1 MSERSGQ
8 VTADST
14 AAGPALVAAEDEA
27 ATGEVPTRK
36 RTLADSAPTT
46 AKGRL
51 NDRLRRLRGRGA
63 LEIGIIFVLIQI
75 ACVVY
80 YLVDPTGFPYLEK
93 ANFNVLSQ
101 SIPVLAILAIGA
113 GILIIAGEF
122 DLSLGANFTF
132 CALVFTRWY
141 ADGSNPWI
149 ATGMALLAGIG
160 IALVNGILTTK
171 AKIPSFIVTL
181 GMMLFWEGAAL
192 FYNGTTATLMA
203 PSETLKQVFTADL
216 GFFRGQVLW
225 LLGIGVV
232 FWLLIHRH
240 RLGNHIF
247 AVGGNPAAARAI
259 SINPARVKIIAFGI
273 LGLCVA
279 LAAILTAVRTG
290 SVQPGSGRGLEL
302 RAIAAAVVGGV
313 ALSGGRG
320 SVLGMVLGAA
330 LILTVQ
336 DILLLGG
343 APGFYLDLF
352 VGLIIVA
359 AAVFNRV
366 IEGKA
371 E

>member
-8 VTADST
+8 VTAESATTEGAAVAVEDDA
-14 AAGPALVAAEDEA
+14 AAGG
-27 ATGEVPTRK
+27 ATVHK
-36 RTLADSAPTT
+36 HTLADSAPAT
-46 AKGRL
+46 AAGRL
-51 NDRLRRLRGRGA
+51 AERLRQLRGRGA
-63 LEIGIIFVLIQI
+63 LEIGIIFVLMQI
-75 ACVVY
+75 GCITY
-80 YLVDPTGFPYLEK
+80 YLIDPNAFPYLEK

-141 ADGSNPWI
+141 ADGSSPWM
-149 ATGMALLAGIG
+149 ATGMAMLTGVS

-181 GMMLFWEGAAL
+181 GMMMFWEGAAL
-192 FYNGTTATLMA
+192 FYNGTTATLMV
-203 PSETLKQVFTADL
+203 PSETMKQVFTGDL

-225 LLGIGVV
+225 MLGLGVV

-240 RLGNHIF
+240 RVGNHIF

-259 SINPARVKIIAFGI
+259 SINPVRVKLIAFGI
-273 LGLCVA
+273 LGFCVA

-352 VGLIIVA
+352 VGLIIVGA
-359 AAVFNRV
+359 AIFNRMF
-366 IEGKA
+366 EGKA

>member
-8 VTADST
+8 VTAEST
-14 AAGPALVAAEDEA
+14 AAEA
-27 ATGEVPTRK
+27 AIVAVEGDPAVDGTAVHK
-36 RTLADSAPTT
+36 RNLADSAPTST
-46 AKGRL
+46 TGRL
-51 NDRLRRLRGRGA
+51 TERLRQMRGRGA
-63 LEIGIIFVLIQI
+63 MEIGVIFVLLQI
-75 ACVVY
+75 GCIVY
-80 YLVDPTGFPYLEK
+80 YLVDPQGFPYLEK

-141 ADGSNPWI
+141 SDGASPWT
-149 ATGMALLAGIG
+149 ATGMALITGIS
-160 IALVNGILTTK
+160 IALLNGILTTK

-192 FYNGTTATLMA
+192 FYNGTTATLMV
-203 PSETLKQVFTADL
+203 PSETMKAIFAGDL
-216 GFFRGQVLW
+216 GFFRGQVIW
-225 LLGIGVV
+225 LLVLGGL
-232 FWLLIHRH
+232 FWLMVHRH

-259 SINPARVKIIAFGI
+259 SINPARVKIIAFCI

-279 LAAILTAVRTG
+279 IAAILTAVRTG

-313 ALSGGRG
+313 SLSGGRG

-359 AAVFNRV
+359 AAFFNRM

>member
-1 MSERSGQ
+1 MSERSGPT
-8 VTADST
+8 TAGSIA
-14 AAGPALVAAEDEA
+14 AAGGAAVAEDA
-27 ATGEVPTRK
+27 PTGGVPARK

-46 AKGRL
+46 TA
-51 NDRLRRLRGRGA
+51 DRLTERFRQIRGRGA
-63 LEIGIIFVLIQI
+63 LEIGLVFVLVQLGCI
-75 ACVVY
+75 VY
-80 YLVDPTGFPYLEK
+80 YLVDPAGFPDLEK
-93 ANFNVLSQ
+93 SNFNVLSQ
-101 SIPVLAILAIGA
+101 SVPVLAILAIGA
-113 GILIIAGEF
+113 GVLIIAGEF

-141 ADGSNPWI
+141 ADGAGAWT
-149 ATGMALLAGIG
+149 ATGMALLTGVA
-160 IALVNGILTTK
+160 IALLNGVLVTK

-192 FYNGTTATLMA
+192 FYNGTTAALMV
-203 PSETLKQVFTADL
+203 PSETVKQVFTADL
-216 GFFRGQVLW
+216 GFFRGQALW
-225 LLGIGVV
+225 LLGLGVV
-232 FWLLIHRH
+232 FWLLVHRH

-259 SINPARVKIIAFGI
+259 SINPDRVKIIAFGI

-279 LAAILTAVRTG
+279 LAAVLTAVRTG
-290 SVQPGSGRGLEL
+290 SDQPGTGRGMEL
-302 RAIAAAVVGGV
+302 KAIAAAVVGGV

-359 AAVFNRV
+359 AAFFNRM

-371 E
+371 K

>member
-8 VTADST
+8 TTAGSIA
-14 AAGPALVAAEDEA
+14 AAGGAAVAED
-27 ATGEVPTRK
+27 VPAGSVPARK

-46 AKGRL
+46 TG
-51 NDRLRRLRGRGA
+51 DRLKERFRQIRGRGA
-63 LEIGIIFVLIQI
+63 LEIGLVFALVQLGCI
-75 ACVVY
+75 VY
-80 YLVDPTGFPYLEK
+80 YLVDPVGFPYLEK
-93 ANFNVLSQ
+93 SNFNVLSQ

-113 GILIIAGEF
+113 GVLIIAGEF

-141 ADGSNPWI
+141 ADGASAWT
-149 ATGMALLAGIG
+149 ATGMAIVTGVA
-160 IALVNGILTTK
+160 IALLNALLVTK

-192 FYNGTTATLMA
+192 FYNGTTAALMV
-203 PSETLKQVFTADL
+203 PSETVKQVFTADL

-225 LLGIGVV
+225 LLGIGVL

-240 RLGNHIF
+240 RLGNHVF

-259 SINPARVKIIAFGI
+259 SINPDRVKIIAFGI

-279 LAAILTAVRTG
+279 LAAVLTAVRTG
-290 SVQPGSGRGLEL
+290 SVQPGAGRGMEL
-302 RAIAAAVVGGV
+302 KAIAAAVVGGV

-359 AAVFNRV
+359 AAFFNRM

-371 E
+371 K

>member
-8 VTADST
+8 TTAGSIA
-14 AAGPALVAAEDEA
+14 AAGGAAVAEDA
-27 ATGEVPTRK
+27 PAGAVPAQK
-36 RTLADSAPTT
+36 RTLADSAPTST
-46 AKGRL
+46 G
-51 NDRLRRLRGRGA
+51 DRLKERFRQIRGRGA
-63 LEIGIIFVLIQI
+63 LEIGLVFVLVQLGCI
-75 ACVVY
+75 VY
-80 YLVDPTGFPYLEK
+80 YLVDPVGFPYLEK
-93 ANFNVLSQ
+93 SNFNVLSQ
-101 SIPVLAILAIGA
+101 SVPVLAILAIGA
-113 GILIIAGEF
+113 GVLIIAGEF

-141 ADGSNPWI
+141 ADGASAWT
-149 ATGMALLAGIG
+149 ATGMAVLTGVA
-160 IALVNGILTTK
+160 IALVNALLVTK

-181 GMMLFWEGAAL
+181 GMMMFWEGAAL
-192 FYNGTTATLMA
+192 FYNGTTATLMM
-203 PSETLKQVFTADL
+203 PSETMKQVFTADF
-216 GFFRGQVLW
+216 GFFRGQALW
-225 LLGIGVV
+225 MVGIGVV
-232 FWLLIHRH
+232 FWLLVHRH

-259 SINPARVKIIAFGI
+259 SINPDRVKIIAFGI

-290 SVQPGSGRGLEL
+290 SVQPGTGRGMEL
-302 RAIAAAVVGGV
+302 KAIAAAVVGGV

-320 SVLGMVLGAA
+320 SVLGMVLGAG

-359 AAVFNRV
+359 AAFFNRM

-371 E
+371 K

>member
-8 VTADST
+8 VTAGSVP
-14 AAGPALVAAEDEA
+14 AAGGAVADPDAGTEGVPA
-27 ATGEVPTRK
+27 RK
-36 RTLADSAPTT
+36 RTLADSAPVST
-46 AKGRL
+46 A
-51 NDRLRRLRGRGA
+51 DRLAERLRQVRGRGA
-63 LEIGIIFVLIQI
+63 LEIGLVFVLVQLGCII
-75 ACVVY
+75 S
-80 YLVDPTGFPYLEK
+80 YLVDPAGFPYLEK
-93 ANFNVLSQ
+93 SNFNVLSQ
-101 SIPVLAILAIGA
+101 SVPVLAILAVGA

-141 ADGSNPWI
+141 SDGSSAWT
-149 ATGMALLAGIG
+149 ATGMAVLTGVA
-160 IALVNGILTTK
+160 IALLNALLVTK
-171 AKIPSFIVTL
+171 ARIPSFIVTL

-192 FYNGTTATLMA
+192 FYNGTTAALMI
-203 PSETLKQVFTADL
+203 PSDTVQRVFTADL
-216 GFFRGQVLW
+216 GFFRGQALW
-225 LLGIGVV
+225 MVGVWVV
-232 FWLLIHRH
+232 FWLLVHRH

-259 SINPARVKIIAFGI
+259 SINPDRVKIIAFGI
-273 LGLCVA
+273 LGVCVA
-279 LAAILTAVRTG
+279 LAAVLTAVRTG
-290 SVQPGSGRGLEL
+290 SVQPGAGRGMEL
-302 RAIAAAVVGGV
+302 KAIAAAVVGGV

-359 AAVFNRV
+359 AAFFNRL

-371 E
+371 K